1 MRNVLILFI
10 MAFSFN
16 ACNNVSTIN
25 KDPKARYILAAETMA
40 SVMRTLTHLRKTK
53 MIKNDNDWLN
63 IKALV
68 KTTMTAFNNWG
79 DAIQAGKTV
88 PDLEKLAMDG
98 LNTLS
103 ELQKIYEQ

>member
-1 MRNVLILFI
+1 

-16 ACNNVSTIN
+16 ACNNINTIN
-25 KDPKARYILAAETMA
+25 KDPKARYILACETMA
-40 SVMRTLTHLRKTK
+40 SVMRTLKHLRVTK
-53 MIKNDNDWLN
+53 VITNDNDWAS
-63 IKALV
+63 IKVLT
-68 KTTMTAFNNWG
+68 KQTMTAFNDWG

-88 PDLEKLAMDG
+88 PDVEKLAMDG